1 MRIIKTITPAKRSK
15 TPSSVEI
22 LIFFI
27 RVVFETIQKY
37 PSTNDLQVRNSL
49 VSYEKSIRNMI
60 INKLYLFAFNPV
72 DYFFI

>member
-72 DYFFI
+72 NYFFI